1 MLYIKGALL
10 IGIDNL
16 KQFIHMDGTISKR
29 GRNSCNMSHSGG
41 GFWSVALKYQGS
53 LVYLPSQA
61 SALKT
66 VHTTLVFA
74 IIRV

>member
-16 KQFIHMDGTISKR
+16 KQFIYMDGTLSK
-29 GRNSCNMSHSGG
+29 NSCNMSHSGG